1 MGNIFLSILG
11 ISLSIGL
18 IVIGLLF
25 LTPFLNKRY
34 AAKWKYLIWIFLALR
49 LIIPFSGAGG
59 RYVMDRM
66 PQQKAASSSGLEE
79 NDAGSQTDIAV
90 PYRRI
95 VVEIPAQMTA
105 PINVSSEK
113 NTAGITM
120 FDLAALVWIIGSLI
134 FISVHLISYFHY
146 KRQVIKKGRVIKEIR
161 ILSQIYEL
169 KSELHIRRTVCVME
183 YDEAESP
190 MVIGFI
196 KPVLVLPKE
205 QYDSEDLFFIL
216 KHELVHLKRGDVYLK
231 LLFVT
236 ANAVHW
242 FNPIIWIMQKEAVVD
257 MELSCDE
264 RVTQGTS
271 FELRK
276 AYTETLLSMLHKQ
289 CVRKTVLS
297 TQFYGGA
304 KIMKKR
310 FKNILIRNRKKNGI
324 SILICA
330 VALSITLG
338 TLVGCSATKENTRK
352 ENTRKENTE
361 KENIANEDT
370 EKENTRKKSRK
381 KEKAENE
388 YAANEDA
395 GNAPK
400 QSGPKAV
407 PMPAGNSSADNHTL
421 DNTMTLA
428 FSKEGEQEQKQAT
441 LAAGNGYS
449 FYLPDDENWYLCDS
463 DLWKTDLNEQVA
475 LWITKYEGESED
487 SVNQK
492 LESEGY
498 IQEDSR
504 KWWKQEG
511 DVLFHAEQRVF
522 GNNVWGIFYSY
533 PADFEEGW
541 GREFPVI
548 VNTFALSS
556 EPDHAKI
563 NNAERTGEYL
573 GAEDCQK
580 IRAAVEAF
588 AESYFDGDAGA
599 VRKFLAGTYEGEA
612 DLYEGTGT
620 ISDLT
625 VKGLSDTD
633 EKKIENGTCNV
644 SIEFR
649 DSNYEDMFL
658 YLTCILV
665 KEQGEWKIQ
674 FYGME
679 G

>member
-11 ISLSIGL
+11 ISVSIGL
-18 IVIGLLF
+18 IVIGLIF

-49 LIIPFSGAGG
+49 LLIPFSGANGQD
-59 RYVMDRM
+59 VMDRM
-66 PQQKAASSSGLEE
+66 SQLKVGTNSESEE
-79 NDAGSQTDIAV
+79 NDANNPTDTAM
-90 PYRRI
+90 PYRGI
-95 VVEIPAQMTA
+95 VVEIPAQMTT
-105 PINVSSEK
+105 PIKASSEK
-113 NTAGITM
+113 STADITM
-120 FDLAALVWIIGSLI
+120 LDIVTLVWIIGSLI
-134 FISVHLISYFHY
+134 FIFVHLISYSHY
-146 KRQVIKKGRVIKEIR
+146 KRQVLKNGKMIKETR
-161 ILSQIYEL
+161 ILSQIFRL
-169 KSELHIRRTVCVME
+169 KRELHISRTVCVME

-190 MVIGFI
+190 MIIGFI

-205 QYDSEDLFFIL
+205 QYNSEDLFFIL
-216 KHELVHLKRGDVYLK
+216 KHELVHFKRGDVYLK

-242 FNPIIWIMQKEAVVD
+242 FNPIIWIMQKEAVID

-271 FELRK
+271 YALRK

-297 TQFYGGA
+297 TQFYGGK

-330 VALSITLG
+330 VVLSITLG
-338 TLVGCSATKENTRK
+338 MLVGCSVT
-352 ENTRKENTE
+352 KENTE
-361 KENIANEDT
+361 KENIENEDTANEDMGNVSEPSGLEAAQTAPTPVDNSST
-370 EKENTRKKSRK
+370 ENNALENTI
-381 KEKAENE
+381 
-388 YAANEDA
+388 
-395 GNAPK
+395 
-400 QSGPKAV
+400 
-407 PMPAGNSSADNHTL
+407 TL
-421 DNTMTLA
+421 T

-441 LAAGNGYS
+441 LAIGNGYS
-449 FYLPDDENWYLCDS
+449 FYLPDDEKWHLS
-463 DLWKTDLNEQVA
+463 APDLWTTDINEQIA
-475 LWITKYEGESED
+475 LWVTHFEGESVD

-492 LESEGY
+492 LEDDGY
-498 IQEDSR
+498 TEDDSY

-511 DVLFHAEQRVF
+511 DLLYHAEQKVF
-522 GNNVWGIFYSY
+522 ENNIWVIFYSY
-533 PADFEEGW
+533 PVDFQEGW

-548 VNTFALSS
+548 VNTFALSNG
-556 EPDHAKI
+556 EDNGKM
-563 NNAERTGEYL
+563 NNTVGIGEYL
-573 GAEDCQK
+573 EAEDCQK
-580 IRAAVEAF
+580 IRTVLEEF
-588 AESYFDGDAGA
+588 AELYFDGDVNAIQ
-599 VRKFLAGTYEGEA
+599 KFLASTYEGEV
-612 DLYEGTGT
+612 DIYEGTGM

-633 EKKIENGTCNV
+633 EKKVENGKCNA

-658 YLTCILV
+658 YLTLILV

>member
-11 ISLSIGL
+11 ISVSIGL
-18 IVIGLLF
+18 IVIGLIF

-49 LIIPFSGAGG
+49 LLIPFSGANGQD
-59 RYVMDRM
+59 VMDRM
-66 PQQKAASSSGLEE
+66 SQLKVGTNSESEE
-79 NDAGSQTDIAV
+79 NDANNPTDTAM
-90 PYRRI
+90 PYRGI
-95 VVEIPAQMTA
+95 VVEIPAQMTT
-105 PINVSSEK
+105 PIKASSEK
-113 NTAGITM
+113 STADITM
-120 FDLAALVWIIGSLI
+120 LDIMTLVWIIGSLI
-134 FISVHLISYFHY
+134 FIFVHLISYSHY
-146 KRQVIKKGRVIKEIR
+146 KRQVLKNGKMIKETR
-161 ILSQIYEL
+161 ILSQIFRL
-169 KSELHIRRTVCVME
+169 KRELHISRTVCVME

-190 MVIGFI
+190 MIIGFI

-205 QYDSEDLFFIL
+205 QYNSEDLFFIL
-216 KHELVHLKRGDVYLK
+216 KHELVHFKRGDVYLK

-242 FNPIIWIMQKEAVVD
+242 FNPIIWIMQKEAVID

-297 TQFYGGA
+297 TQFYGGK

-330 VALSITLG
+330 VVLSITLG
-338 TLVGCSATKENTRK
+338 MLVGCSVT
-352 ENTRKENTE
+352 KENTE
-361 KENIANEDT
+361 KENIENEDTANEDMGNVSEPSELEAAQTAPTPVDNSST
-370 EKENTRKKSRK
+370 ENNALENTI
-381 KEKAENE
+381 
-388 YAANEDA
+388 
-395 GNAPK
+395 
-400 QSGPKAV
+400 
-407 PMPAGNSSADNHTL
+407 TL
-421 DNTMTLA
+421 T

-441 LAAGNGYS
+441 LAIGNGYS
-449 FYLPDDENWYLCDS
+449 FYLPDDEKWHLS
-463 DLWKTDLNEQVA
+463 APDLWTTDINEQIA
-475 LWITKYEGESED
+475 LWVTHFEGESVD

-492 LESEGY
+492 LEDDGY
-498 IQEDSR
+498 TEDDSY

-511 DVLFHAEQRVF
+511 DLLYHAEQKVF
-522 GNNVWGIFYSY
+522 ENNIWVIFYSY
-533 PADFEEGW
+533 PVDFQEGW

-548 VNTFALSS
+548 VNTFALSDGA
-556 EPDHAKI
+556 ENGEM
-563 NNAERTGEYL
+563 NNAVGTGEYL
-573 GAEDCQK
+573 GVEDCQK
-580 IRAAVEAF
+580 IRTVLEAF
-588 AESYFDGDAGA
+588 AESYFNGDVGA
-599 VRKFLAGTYEGEA
+599 IQKFLASTYEGEV
-612 DLYEGTGT
+612 DIYEGTGM

-633 EKKIENGTCNV
+633 EKKIENGKCNA

-658 YLTCILV
+658 YLTFILV

>member
-11 ISLSIGL
+11 ISVSIGL
-18 IVIGLLF
+18 IVIGLIF

-49 LIIPFSGAGG
+49 LLIPFSGANGQD
-59 RYVMDRM
+59 VMDRM
-66 PQQKAASSSGLEE
+66 SQLKVGTNSESEE
-79 NDAGSQTDIAV
+79 NDANNPTDTAM
-90 PYRRI
+90 PYRGI
-95 VVEIPAQMTA
+95 VVEIPAQMTT
-105 PINVSSEK
+105 PINASSGK
-113 NTAGITM
+113 NTADITM
-120 FDLAALVWIIGSLI
+120 LDIVTLVWIIGSLI
-134 FISVHLISYFHY
+134 FIFVHLISYSHY
-146 KRQVIKKGRVIKEIR
+146 KRQVVKKGRIIKETR
-161 ILSQIYEL
+161 ILSQIFRL
-169 KSELHIRRTVCVME
+169 KRELHISRTVCVME

-190 MVIGFI
+190 MIIGFI

-205 QYDSEDLFFIL
+205 QYNSEDLFFIL
-216 KHELVHLKRGDVYLK
+216 KHELVHFKRGDVYLK

-242 FNPIIWIMQKEAVVD
+242 FNPIIWIMQKEAVID

-297 TQFYGGA
+297 TQFYGGK

-330 VALSITLG
+330 VVLSITLG
-338 TLVGCSATKENTRK
+338 MLVGCSVT
-352 ENTRKENTE
+352 KENTE
-361 KENIANEDT
+361 KENIENEDTANEDMGNVSEPSELEAAQTAPTPVDNSST
-370 EKENTRKKSRK
+370 ENNALENTI
-381 KEKAENE
+381 
-388 YAANEDA
+388 
-395 GNAPK
+395 
-400 QSGPKAV
+400 
-407 PMPAGNSSADNHTL
+407 TL
-421 DNTMTLA
+421 T

-441 LAAGNGYS
+441 LAIGNGYS
-449 FYLPDDENWYLCDS
+449 FYLPDDEKWHLS
-463 DLWKTDLNEQVA
+463 APDLWTTDINEQIA
-475 LWITKYEGESED
+475 LWVTHFEGESVD

-492 LESEGY
+492 LEDDGY
-498 IQEDSR
+498 TEDDSY

-511 DVLFHAEQRVF
+511 DLLYHVEQKVF
-522 GNNVWGIFYSY
+522 ENNIWVIFYSY
-533 PADFEEGW
+533 PVDFQEGW

-548 VNTFALSS
+548 VNTFALSDGA
-556 EPDHAKI
+556 ENGEM
-563 NNAERTGEYL
+563 NNAVGTGEYL
-573 GAEDCQK
+573 GVEDCQK
-580 IRAAVEAF
+580 IRTVLEAF
-588 AESYFDGDAGA
+588 AESYFNGDVGA
-599 VRKFLAGTYEGEA
+599 IQKFLASTYEGEV
-612 DLYEGTGT
+612 DIYEGTGM

-633 EKKIENGTCNV
+633 EKKIENGKCNA

-658 YLTCILV
+658 YLTFILV

>member
-11 ISLSIGL
+11 ISVSIGL
-18 IVIGLLF
+18 IVIGLIF

-49 LIIPFSGAGG
+49 LLIPFSGANGQD
-59 RYVMDRM
+59 VMDRM
-66 PQQKAASSSGLEE
+66 SQLKVGTNSESEE
-79 NDAGSQTDIAV
+79 NDANNPTDTAM
-90 PYRRI
+90 PYRGI
-95 VVEIPAQMTA
+95 VVEIPAQMTT
-105 PINVSSEK
+105 PINASSEK
-113 NTAGITM
+113 STADITM
-120 FDLAALVWIIGSLI
+120 LDIVTLVWIIGSLI
-134 FISVHLISYFHY
+134 FIFVHLISYSHY
-146 KRQVIKKGRVIKEIR
+146 KRQVLKNGKMIKETR
-161 ILSQIYEL
+161 ILSQIFRL
-169 KSELHIRRTVCVME
+169 KRELHIRRTVCVME

-190 MVIGFI
+190 MIIGFI

-205 QYDSEDLFFIL
+205 QYNSEDLFFIL
-216 KHELVHLKRGDVYLK
+216 KHELVHFKRGDVYLK

-242 FNPIIWIMQKEAVVD
+242 FNPIIWIMQKEAVID

-297 TQFYGGA
+297 TQFYGGK

-330 VALSITLG
+330 VVLSITLG
-338 TLVGCSATKENTRK
+338 MLVGCSVT
-352 ENTRKENTE
+352 KENTE
-361 KENIANEDT
+361 KENIENEDTANEDMGNVSEPSGLEAAQTAPTPVDNSST
-370 EKENTRKKSRK
+370 ENNALENTI
-381 KEKAENE
+381 
-388 YAANEDA
+388 
-395 GNAPK
+395 
-400 QSGPKAV
+400 
-407 PMPAGNSSADNHTL
+407 TL
-421 DNTMTLA
+421 T

-441 LAAGNGYS
+441 LAIGNGYS
-449 FYLPDDENWYLCDS
+449 FYLPDDEKWHLS
-463 DLWKTDLNEQVA
+463 APDLWTTDINEQIA
-475 LWITKYEGESED
+475 LWVTHFEGESVD

-492 LESEGY
+492 LEDDGY
-498 IQEDSR
+498 TEDDSY

-511 DVLFHAEQRVF
+511 DLLYHAEQKVF
-522 GNNVWGIFYSY
+522 ENNIWVIFYSY
-533 PADFEEGW
+533 PVDFQEGW

-548 VNTFALSS
+548 VNTFALSDGA
-556 EPDHAKI
+556 ENGEM
-563 NNAERTGEYL
+563 NNAVGTGEYL
-573 GAEDCQK
+573 GVEDCQK
-580 IRAAVEAF
+580 IRTVLEAF
-588 AESYFDGDAGA
+588 AESYFNGDVGA
-599 VRKFLAGTYEGEA
+599 IQEFLASTYEGEV
-612 DLYEGTGT
+612 DIYEGTGM

-633 EKKIENGTCNV
+633 EKKVENGKCNA

-658 YLTCILV
+658 YLTFILV

>member
-11 ISLSIGL
+11 ISVSIGL
-18 IVIGLLF
+18 IVIGLIF

-49 LIIPFSGAGG
+49 LLIPFSGANGQD
-59 RYVMDRM
+59 VMDRM
-66 PQQKAASSSGLEE
+66 SQLKVGTNSESEE
-79 NDAGSQTDIAV
+79 NDANNPTDTAM
-90 PYRRI
+90 PYRGI
-95 VVEIPAQMTA
+95 VVEIPAQMTT
-105 PINVSSEK
+105 PIKASSEK
-113 NTAGITM
+113 STADITM
-120 FDLAALVWIIGSLI
+120 LDIVTLVWIIGSLI
-134 FISVHLISYFHY
+134 FIFVHLISYSHY
-146 KRQVIKKGRVIKEIR
+146 KRQVLKNGKMIKETR
-161 ILSQIYEL
+161 ILSQIFRL
-169 KSELHIRRTVCVME
+169 KRELHISRTVCVME

-190 MVIGFI
+190 MIIGFI

-205 QYDSEDLFFIL
+205 QYNSEDLFFIL
-216 KHELVHLKRGDVYLK
+216 KHELVHFKRGDVYLK

-242 FNPIIWIMQKEAVVD
+242 FNPIIWIMQKEAVID

-297 TQFYGGA
+297 TQFYGGK

-330 VALSITLG
+330 VVLSITLRM
-338 TLVGCSATKENTRK
+338 LVGCSVT
-352 ENTRKENTE
+352 KENTE
-361 KENIANEDT
+361 KENIENEDTANEDMGNVSEPSGLEAAQTAPTPVDNSST
-370 EKENTRKKSRK
+370 ENNALENTI
-381 KEKAENE
+381 
-388 YAANEDA
+388 
-395 GNAPK
+395 
-400 QSGPKAV
+400 
-407 PMPAGNSSADNHTL
+407 TL
-421 DNTMTLA
+421 T

-441 LAAGNGYS
+441 LAIGNGYS
-449 FYLPDDENWYLCDS
+449 FYLPDDEKWHLS
-463 DLWKTDLNEQVA
+463 APDLWTTDINEQIA
-475 LWITKYEGESED
+475 LWVTHFEGESVD

-492 LESEGY
+492 LEDDGY
-498 IQEDSR
+498 TEDDSY

-511 DVLFHAEQRVF
+511 DLLYHAEQKVF
-522 GNNVWGIFYSY
+522 ENNIWVIFYSY
-533 PADFEEGW
+533 PVDFQEGW

-548 VNTFALSS
+548 VNTFALSDGA
-556 EPDHAKI
+556 ENGEM
-563 NNAERTGEYL
+563 NNAVGTGEYL
-573 GAEDCQK
+573 GVEDCQK
-580 IRAAVEAF
+580 IRTVLEAF
-588 AESYFDGDAGA
+588 AESYFNGDVGA
-599 VRKFLAGTYEGEA
+599 IQKFLASTYEGEV
-612 DLYEGTGT
+612 DIYEGTGM

-633 EKKIENGTCNV
+633 EKKVENGKCNA

-658 YLTCILV
+658 YLTFILV

>member
-11 ISLSIGL
+11 ISVSVGL
-18 IVIGLLF
+18 IVIGLIL

-49 LIIPFSGAGG
+49 LLIPFSGAN
-59 RYVMDRM
+59 RQDVMDRIS
-66 PQQKAASSSGLEE
+66 QQKAETSSESEE
-79 NDAGSQTDIAV
+79 NDANNPSETAM
-90 PYRRI
+90 PYRGMI
-95 VVEIPAQMTA
+95 VEIPVQMTT
-105 PINVSSEK
+105 PINASSGK
-113 NTAGITM
+113 NTADITM
-120 FDLAALVWIIGSLI
+120 LDVVTLVWIIGSLI
-134 FISVHLISYFHY
+134 VISVHLISYSHY
-146 KRQVIKKGRVIKEIR
+146 KRQVVKKGRIIKETR
-161 ILSQIYEL
+161 ILSQIFRL
-169 KSELHIRRTVCVME
+169 KRELHISRTVCVME

-190 MVIGFI
+190 MIIGFI

-205 QYDSEDLFFIL
+205 QYNSEDLFFIL
-216 KHELVHLKRGDVYLK
+216 KHELVHFKRGDVYLK

-242 FNPIIWIMQKEAVVD
+242 FNPIIWIMQKEAVID

-271 FELRK
+271 FALRK

-297 TQFYGGA
+297 TQFYGGT

-310 FKNILIRNRKKNGI
+310 FKNILIKNRKKNGI

-330 VALSITLG
+330 VILSITLG
-338 TLVGCSATKENTRK
+338 MMVGCSVT
-352 ENTRKENTE
+352 KENTE
-361 KENIANEDT
+361 KENIENEDT
-370 EKENTRKKSRK
+370 VNK
-381 KEKAENE
+381 
-388 YAANEDA
+388 DIFID
-395 GNAPK
+395 
-400 QSGPKAV
+400 
-407 PMPAGNSSADNHTL
+407 NSSADNNTL
-421 DNTMTLA
+421 ENTITLT

-441 LAAGNGYS
+441 LAIGNGYS
-449 FYLPDDENWYLCDS
+449 FYLPDDEKWYLS
-463 DLWKTDLNEQVA
+463 APDLWKTEINEQVS
-475 LWITKYEGESED
+475 LWITHYEGESED

-492 LESEGY
+492 LEGDGY
-498 IQEDSR
+498 AKEDSY

-511 DVLFHAEQRVF
+511 DLLYHVEQKVF
-522 GNNVWGIFYSY
+522 ENNIWAIFYSY
-533 PADFEEGW
+533 PVDFEDGW

-548 VNTFALSS
+548 INTFALSNGA
-556 EPDHAKI
+556 ENGKL
-563 NNAERTGEYL
+563 NNTVGTDEYL
-573 GAEDCQK
+573 GSEDCQK
-580 IRAAVEAF
+580 IRTILEAF
-588 AESYFDGDAGA
+588 AKSYFDGDVDAIQ
-599 VRKFLAGTYEGEA
+599 KFLASTYEGEV
-612 DLYEGTGT
+612 DIYEDTGT

-625 VKGLSDTD
+625 VKGLSDAD
-633 EKKIENGTCNV
+633 EKKIKNGKCNV

-658 YLTCILV
+658 YLTFILV

>member
-11 ISLSIGL
+11 ISVSIGL
-18 IVIGLLF
+18 IVIGLIF

-49 LIIPFSGAGG
+49 LLIPFSGANGQD
-59 RYVMDRM
+59 VMDRM
-66 PQQKAASSSGLEE
+66 SQLKVGTNSESEE
-79 NDAGSQTDIAV
+79 NDANNPTDTAM
-90 PYRRI
+90 PYRGI
-95 VVEIPAQMTA
+95 VVEIPAQMTT
-105 PINVSSEK
+105 PIKASSEK
-113 NTAGITM
+113 STADITM
-120 FDLAALVWIIGSLI
+120 LDIVTLVWIIGSLI
-134 FISVHLISYFHY
+134 FIFVHLISYSHY
-146 KRQVIKKGRVIKEIR
+146 KRQVLKNGKMIKETR
-161 ILSQIYEL
+161 ILSQIFRL
-169 KSELHIRRTVCVME
+169 KRELHISRTVCVME

-190 MVIGFI
+190 MIIGFI

-205 QYDSEDLFFIL
+205 QYNSEDLFFIL
-216 KHELVHLKRGDVYLK
+216 KHELVHFKRGDVYLK

-242 FNPIIWIMQKEAVVD
+242 FNPIIWIMQKEAVID

-297 TQFYGGA
+297 TQFYGGK

-330 VALSITLG
+330 VVLSFTLG
-338 TLVGCSATKENTRK
+338 MLVGCSVT
-352 ENTRKENTE
+352 KENTE
-361 KENIANEDT
+361 KENIENEDTANEDMGNVSEPSELEAAQTAPTPVDNSST
-370 EKENTRKKSRK
+370 ENNALENTI
-381 KEKAENE
+381 
-388 YAANEDA
+388 
-395 GNAPK
+395 
-400 QSGPKAV
+400 
-407 PMPAGNSSADNHTL
+407 TL
-421 DNTMTLA
+421 T

-441 LAAGNGYS
+441 LAIGNGYS
-449 FYLPDDENWYLCDS
+449 FYLPDDEKWHLS
-463 DLWKTDLNEQVA
+463 APDLWTTDINEQIA
-475 LWITKYEGESED
+475 LWVTHFEGESVD

-492 LESEGY
+492 LEDDGY
-498 IQEDSR
+498 TEDDSY

-511 DVLFHAEQRVF
+511 DLLYHAEQKVF
-522 GNNVWGIFYSY
+522 ENNIWVIFYSY
-533 PADFEEGW
+533 PVDFQEGW

-548 VNTFALSS
+548 VNTFALSDGA
-556 EPDHAKI
+556 ENGEM
-563 NNAERTGEYL
+563 NNAVGTGEYL
-573 GAEDCQK
+573 GVEDCQK
-580 IRAAVEAF
+580 IRTVLEAF
-588 AESYFDGDAGA
+588 AESYFNGDVGA
-599 VRKFLAGTYEGEA
+599 IQKFLASTYEGEV
-612 DLYEGTGT
+612 DIYEGTGM

-633 EKKIENGTCNV
+633 EKKIENGKCNA

-658 YLTCILV
+658 YLTFILV

>member
-1 MGNIFLSILG
+1 MGNIFLFFLG
-11 ISLSIGL
+11 ISVSIGL
-18 IVIGLLF
+18 VVIGLIF

-49 LIIPFSGAGG
+49 LLIPFSGANGQE
-59 RYVMDRM
+59 VMDRM
-66 PQQKAASSSGLEE
+66 SLLKVGTNSESEE
-79 NDAGSQTDIAV
+79 NDANNPIDTAM
-90 PYRRI
+90 PYRGI
-95 VVEIPAQMTA
+95 VVEIPAQMTT
-105 PINVSSEK
+105 PIKASSEK
-113 NTAGITM
+113 STADITM
-120 FDLAALVWIIGSLI
+120 LDIVTLVWIIGSLI
-134 FISVHLISYFHY
+134 FIFVHLISYSHY
-146 KRQVIKKGRVIKEIR
+146 KRQVLKNGKMIKETR
-161 ILSQIYEL
+161 ILSQIFRL
-169 KSELHIRRTVCVME
+169 KCELHINRTVCVME

-190 MVIGFI
+190 MIIGFI

-205 QYDSEDLFFIL
+205 QYCSEDLFFIL

-242 FNPIIWIMQKEAVVD
+242 FNPVIWIMQKEAVID

-271 FELRK
+271 FALRK

-289 CVRKTVLS
+289 CVKKTVLS
-297 TQFYGGA
+297 TQFYGGK

-330 VALSITLG
+330 VILSITLG
-338 TLVGCSATKENTRK
+338 MLVGCSVTKENT
-352 ENTRKENTE
+352 ENKT
-361 KENIANEDT
+361 I
-370 EKENTRKKSRK
+370 
-381 KEKAENE
+381 ENE
-388 YAANEDA
+388 TIENKTIENEDA
-395 GNAPK
+395 ADQVLGNASELDAAQTDPL
-400 QSGPKAV
+400 SVDNP
-407 PMPAGNSSADNHTL
+407 SADHQTL
-421 DNTMTLA
+421 ENTMTFT

-441 LAAGNGYS
+441 LAIGDGYS
-449 FYLPDDENWYLCDS
+449 FYLPDDEQWYLS
-463 DLWKTDLNEQVA
+463 GPDLWKTNINEQVT
-475 LWITKYEGESED
+475 LWVTHFEGESED

-492 LESEGY
+492 LKSDGY
-498 IQEDSR
+498 TEEDSY

-511 DVLFHAEQRVF
+511 DLLYHAEQKVF
-522 GNNVWGIFYSY
+522 ENDVWAIFYFY
-533 PADFEEGW
+533 PVDFEEGW

-548 VNTFALSS
+548 LNTFALSNGADMVNHTT
-556 EPDHAKI
+556 E
-563 NNAERTGEYL
+563 TGEYL

-580 IRAAVEAF
+580 IRTDLEAF
-588 AESYFDGDAGA
+588 AKSYFDGDVGA
-599 VRKFLAGTYEGEA
+599 VQKFLASTYEGQVEI
-612 DLYEGTGT
+612 YEGTGT

-633 EKKIENGTCNV
+633 KKKVENGKCNV

-649 DSNYEDMFL
+649 DSTYEDMFL
-658 YLTCILV
+658 YLTLILV

>member
-11 ISLSIGL
+11 ISVSIGL
-18 IVIGLLF
+18 IVIGLIF

-49 LIIPFSGAGG
+49 LLIPFSGANGQD
-59 RYVMDRM
+59 VMDRM
-66 PQQKAASSSGLEE
+66 SQLKVGTNSESEE
-79 NDAGSQTDIAV
+79 NDANNPTDTAM
-90 PYRRI
+90 PYRGI
-95 VVEIPAQMTA
+95 VVEIPAQMTT
-105 PINVSSEK
+105 PIKASSEK
-113 NTAGITM
+113 STADITM
-120 FDLAALVWIIGSLI
+120 LDIVTLVWIIGSLI
-134 FISVHLISYFHY
+134 FIFVHLISYSHY
-146 KRQVIKKGRVIKEIR
+146 KRQVLKNGKMIKETR
-161 ILSQIYEL
+161 ILSQIFRL
-169 KSELHIRRTVCVME
+169 KRELHISRTVCVME

-190 MVIGFI
+190 MIIGFI

-205 QYDSEDLFFIL
+205 QYCSEDLFFIL
-216 KHELVHLKRGDVYLK
+216 KHELIHLKRGDVYLK

-242 FNPIIWIMQKEAVVD
+242 FNPVIWIMQKEAVID

-271 FELRK
+271 FALRK

-297 TQFYGGA
+297 TQFYGGK

-330 VALSITLG
+330 VILSITLG
-338 TLVGCSATKENTRK
+338 MLVGCSVTKENTNK
-352 ENTRKENTE
+352 TIENK
-361 KENIANEDT
+361 D
-370 EKENTRKKSRK
+370 
-381 KEKAENE
+381 
-388 YAANEDA
+388 AADQA
-395 GNAPK
+395 LGNASELDAAQTDPL
-400 QSGPKAV
+400 SVDNP
-407 PMPAGNSSADNHTL
+407 SADHQTL
-421 DNTMTLA
+421 ENTMTFT

-441 LAAGNGYS
+441 LAIGDGYS
-449 FYLPDDENWYLCDS
+449 FYLPDDEQWYLS
-463 DLWKTDLNEQVA
+463 GPDLWKTNINERVT
-475 LWITKYEGESED
+475 LWVTHFEGESED

-492 LESEGY
+492 LKDDGY
-498 IQEDSR
+498 TEEDSYTWR
-504 KWWKQEG
+504 KQEG
-511 DVLFHAEQRVF
+511 DLLYHAEQKVYE
-522 GNNVWGIFYSY
+522 NDVWAIFYLY
-533 PADFEEGW
+533 PVDFEEGW

-548 VNTFALSS
+548 VNTFALSN
-556 EPDHAKI
+556 ETDLVNHT
-563 NNAERTGEYL
+563 AETGEYL

-580 IRAAVEAF
+580 IRTNMEAF
-588 AESYFDGDAGA
+588 SESYFAGDAGA
-599 VRKFLAGTYEGEA
+599 VQMFLASTYEGAAEI
-612 DLYEGTGT
+612 YEGTGM

-633 EKKIENGTCNV
+633 ERKVENGKCTV

-649 DSNYEDMFL
+649 DSNYNDMFL
-658 YLTCILV
+658 YLTVILV
-665 KEQGEWKIQ
+665 KEQGDWKIQ

>member
-11 ISLSIGL
+11 ISVSIGL
-18 IVIGLLF
+18 IVIGLIF

-49 LIIPFSGAGG
+49 LLIPFSGANGQD
-59 RYVMDRM
+59 VMDRM
-66 PQQKAASSSGLEE
+66 SQLKVGTNSESEE
-79 NDAGSQTDIAV
+79 NDANNPTDTAM
-90 PYRRI
+90 PYRGI
-95 VVEIPAQMTA
+95 VVEIPAQMTT
-105 PINVSSEK
+105 PIKASSEK
-113 NTAGITM
+113 STADITM
-120 FDLAALVWIIGSLI
+120 LDIVTLVWIIGSLI
-134 FISVHLISYFHY
+134 FIFVHLISYSHY
-146 KRQVIKKGRVIKEIR
+146 KRQVLKNGKMIKETR
-161 ILSQIYEL
+161 ILSQIFRL
-169 KSELHIRRTVCVME
+169 KRELHISRTVCVME

-190 MVIGFI
+190 MIIGFI

-205 QYDSEDLFFIL
+205 QYNSEDLFFIL
-216 KHELVHLKRGDVYLK
+216 KHELVHFKRGDVYLK

-242 FNPIIWIMQKEAVVD
+242 FNPIIWIMQKEAVID

-297 TQFYGGA
+297 TQFYGGK

-330 VALSITLG
+330 VVLSITLG
-338 TLVGCSATKENTRK
+338 MLVGCSVT
-352 ENTRKENTE
+352 KENTE
-361 KENIANEDT
+361 KENIENEDTANEDMGNVSEPSGLEAAQTAPTPVDNSST
-370 EKENTRKKSRK
+370 ENNALENTI
-381 KEKAENE
+381 
-388 YAANEDA
+388 
-395 GNAPK
+395 
-400 QSGPKAV
+400 
-407 PMPAGNSSADNHTL
+407 TL
-421 DNTMTLA
+421 T

-441 LAAGNGYS
+441 LAIGNGYS
-449 FYLPDDENWYLCDS
+449 FYLPDDEKWHLS
-463 DLWKTDLNEQVA
+463 APDLWTTDINEQIA
-475 LWITKYEGESED
+475 LWVTHFEGESVD

-492 LESEGY
+492 LEDDGY
-498 IQEDSR
+498 TEDDSY

-511 DVLFHAEQRVF
+511 DLLYHAEQKVF
-522 GNNVWGIFYSY
+522 ENNIWVIFYSY
-533 PADFEEGW
+533 PVDFQEGW

-548 VNTFALSS
+548 VNTFALSDGA
-556 EPDHAKI
+556 ENGEM
-563 NNAERTGEYL
+563 NNAVGTGEYL
-573 GAEDCQK
+573 GVEDCQK
-580 IRAAVEAF
+580 IRTVLEAF
-588 AESYFDGDAGA
+588 AESYFNGDVGA
-599 VRKFLAGTYEGEA
+599 IQKFLASTYEGEV
-612 DLYEGTGT
+612 DIYEGTGM

-633 EKKIENGTCNV
+633 EKKVENGKCNA

-658 YLTCILV
+658 YLTCNLV

-674 FYGME
+674 SYGIE

>member
-11 ISLSIGL
+11 ISVSIGL
-18 IVIGLLF
+18 VVIGLIF

-49 LIIPFSGAGG
+49 LLIPFGG
-59 RYVMDRM
+59 TNGQYVLDS
-66 PQQKAASSSGLEE
+66 ASQPNAEMGTKSKE
-79 NDAGSQTDIAV
+79 NNADNPTGTAM

-95 VVEIPAQMTA
+95 VVEIPAQMTT
-105 PINVSSEK
+105 PIKASAEK
-113 NTAGITM
+113 NTASITLL
-120 FDLAALVWIIGSLI
+120 DIVALVWIIGSLI
-134 FISVHLISYFHY
+134 FISVHLISYSHY
-146 KRQVIKKGRVIKEIR
+146 KRQVRMKGKIIKEKH
-161 ILSQIYEL
+161 ILSQIVQL
-169 KSELHIRRTVCVME
+169 KRELHIRRTVCVME

-190 MVIGFI
+190 MIIGFI

-205 QYDSEDLFFIL
+205 QYNSEDLFFIL
-216 KHELVHLKRGDVYLK
+216 KHELVHFKRGDVYLK

-242 FNPIIWIMQKEAVVD
+242 FNPIIWIMQKEAVID

-264 RVTQGTS
+264 KVTQGAS
-271 FELRK
+271 YELRK
-276 AYTETLLSMLHKQ
+276 AYTETLLSMLHKR

-297 TQFYGGA
+297 TQFYGGT

-330 VALSITLG
+330 VILSITLG
-338 TLVGCSATKENTRK
+338 MLVGCSVTKENT
-352 ENTRKENTE
+352 ENKT
-361 KENIANEDT
+361 I
-370 EKENTRKKSRK
+370 
-381 KEKAENE
+381 ENE
-388 YAANEDA
+388 TIENKNIENKTIENKDAADQVLGNVSELDA
-395 GNAPK
+395 AQTDPL
-400 QSGPKAV
+400 SV
-407 PMPAGNSSADNHTL
+407 DNSSADHQTL
-421 DNTMTLA
+421 ENTMTFT

-441 LAAGNGYS
+441 LAIGDGYS
-449 FYLPDDENWYLCDS
+449 FYLPDDEQWYLS
-463 DLWKTDLNEQVA
+463 GPDLWKTNINEQVT
-475 LWITKYEGESED
+475 LWVTHFEGESED

-492 LESEGY
+492 LKDDGY
-498 IQEDSR
+498 TEEDSYTWR
-504 KWWKQEG
+504 KQEG
-511 DVLFHAEQRVF
+511 DLLYHAEQKVYE
-522 GNNVWGIFYSY
+522 NDVWAIFYLY
-533 PADFEEGW
+533 PVDFEEGW

-548 VNTFALSS
+548 VNTFALSN
-556 EPDHAKI
+556 ETDLVNHT
-563 NNAERTGEYL
+563 AETGEYL

-580 IRAAVEAF
+580 IRTNMEAF
-588 AESYFDGDAGA
+588 AESYFAGDAGA
-599 VRKFLAGTYEGEA
+599 VQMFLASTYEGAAEI
-612 DLYEGTGT
+612 YEGTGM

-633 EKKIENGTCNV
+633 EKKVENGKCTV

-649 DSNYEDMFL
+649 DSNYNDMFL
-658 YLTCILV
+658 YLTVILV

>member
-1 MGNIFLSILG
+1 MMGNIFLSILG
-11 ISLSIGL
+11 ISVSIGL
-18 IVIGLLF
+18 VVIGLIF

-49 LIIPFSGAGG
+49 LLIPFGG
-59 RYVMDRM
+59 TNGQYVLDS
-66 PQQKAASSSGLEE
+66 ASQPNAEMGTKSKE
-79 NDAGSQTDIAV
+79 NNADNPTGTAM

-95 VVEIPAQMTA
+95 VVEIPAQMTT
-105 PINVSSEK
+105 PIKASAEK
-113 NTAGITM
+113 NTASITLLDIM
-120 FDLAALVWIIGSLI
+120 ALVWIIGSLI
-134 FISVHLISYFHY
+134 FISVHLISYSHY
-146 KRQVIKKGRVIKEIR
+146 KRQVSMKGKIIKEKH
-161 ILSQIYEL
+161 ILSQIVQL
-169 KSELHIRRTVCVME
+169 KRELHIRRTVCVME

-190 MVIGFI
+190 MIIGFI

-205 QYDSEDLFFIL
+205 QYCSEDLFFIL

-242 FNPIIWIMQKEAVVD
+242 FNPVIWIMQKEAVID

-271 FELRK
+271 FALRK

-297 TQFYGGA
+297 TQFYGGK

-330 VALSITLG
+330 VILSITLG
-338 TLVGCSATKENTRK
+338 MLVGCSVTKENTNK
-352 ENTRKENTE
+352 TIENK
-361 KENIANEDT
+361 D
-370 EKENTRKKSRK
+370 
-381 KEKAENE
+381 
-388 YAANEDA
+388 AADQVL
-395 GNAPK
+395 GNASE
-400 QSGPKAV
+400 QSELDVAQTDPLSV
-407 PMPAGNSSADNHTL
+407 DNSSADHQTL
-421 DNTMTLA
+421 ENTMTFT

-441 LAAGNGYS
+441 LAIGDGYS
-449 FYLPDDENWYLCDS
+449 FYLPDDEQWYLS
-463 DLWKTDLNEQVA
+463 GPDLWKTNINEQVT
-475 LWITKYEGESED
+475 LWVTHFEGESED

-492 LESEGY
+492 LKDDGY
-498 IQEDSR
+498 TEEDSYTWR
-504 KWWKQEG
+504 KQEG
-511 DVLFHAEQRVF
+511 DLLYHAEQKVYE
-522 GNNVWGIFYSY
+522 NDVWAIFYLY
-533 PADFEEGW
+533 PVDFEEGW

-548 VNTFALSS
+548 VNTFALSN
-556 EPDHAKI
+556 ETDLVNHT
-563 NNAERTGEYL
+563 AETGEYL

-580 IRAAVEAF
+580 IRTNMEAF
-588 AESYFDGDAGA
+588 SESYFAGDAGA
-599 VRKFLAGTYEGEA
+599 VQMFLASTYEGAAEI
-612 DLYEGTGT
+612 YEGTGM

-633 EKKIENGTCNV
+633 ERKVENGKCTV

-649 DSNYEDMFL
+649 DSNYNDMFL
-658 YLTCILV
+658 YLTVILV

>member
-11 ISLSIGL
+11 ISVSIGL
-18 IVIGLLF
+18 IVIGLIF

-49 LIIPFSGAGG
+49 LLIPFSGANGQD
-59 RYVMDRM
+59 VMDRM
-66 PQQKAASSSGLEE
+66 SQLKVGTNSESEE
-79 NDAGSQTDIAV
+79 NDANNPTDTAM
-90 PYRRI
+90 PYRGI
-95 VVEIPAQMTA
+95 VVEIPAQMTT
-105 PINVSSEK
+105 PIKASSEK
-113 NTAGITM
+113 STADITM
-120 FDLAALVWIIGSLI
+120 LDIVTLVWIIGSLI
-134 FISVHLISYFHY
+134 FIFVHLISYSHY
-146 KRQVIKKGRVIKEIR
+146 KRQVLKNGKMIKETR
-161 ILSQIYEL
+161 ILSQIFRL
-169 KSELHIRRTVCVME
+169 KRELHISRTVCVME

-190 MVIGFI
+190 MIIGFI

-205 QYDSEDLFFIL
+205 QYNSEDLFFIL
-216 KHELVHLKRGDVYLK
+216 KHELVHFKRGDVYLK

-242 FNPIIWIMQKEAVVD
+242 FNPIIWIMQKEAVID

-297 TQFYGGA
+297 TQFYGGK

-330 VALSITLG
+330 VVLSITLG
-338 TLVGCSATKENTRK
+338 MLVGCSVT
-352 ENTRKENTE
+352 KENTE
-361 KENIANEDT
+361 KENIENEDTANEDMRNVSEPSGLEAAQTAPTPVDNSST
-370 EKENTRKKSRK
+370 ENNALENTI
-381 KEKAENE
+381 
-388 YAANEDA
+388 
-395 GNAPK
+395 
-400 QSGPKAV
+400 
-407 PMPAGNSSADNHTL
+407 TL
-421 DNTMTLA
+421 T

-441 LAAGNGYS
+441 LAIGNGYS
-449 FYLPDDENWYLCDS
+449 FYLPDDEKWHLS
-463 DLWKTDLNEQVA
+463 APDLWTTDINEQIA
-475 LWITKYEGESED
+475 LWVTHFEGESVD

-492 LESEGY
+492 LEDDGY
-498 IQEDSR
+498 TEDDSY

-511 DVLFHAEQRVF
+511 DLLYHAEQKVF
-522 GNNVWGIFYSY
+522 ENNIWVIFYSY
-533 PADFEEGW
+533 PVDFQEGW

-548 VNTFALSS
+548 VNTFALSDGA
-556 EPDHAKI
+556 ENGEM
-563 NNAERTGEYL
+563 NNAVGTGEYL
-573 GAEDCQK
+573 GVEDCQK
-580 IRAAVEAF
+580 IRTVLEAF
-588 AESYFDGDAGA
+588 AESYFNGDVGA
-599 VRKFLAGTYEGEA
+599 IQKFLASTYEGEV
-612 DLYEGTGT
+612 DIYEGTGM

-633 EKKIENGTCNV
+633 EKKIENGKCNA

-658 YLTCILV
+658 YLTFILV

>member
-1 MGNIFLSILG
+1 MRNIFLSILG
-11 ISLSIGL
+11 ISVSIGL
-18 IVIGLLF
+18 IVIGLIF

-49 LIIPFSGAGG
+49 LLIPFSGANGQE
-59 RYVMDRM
+59 VMDRM
-66 PQQKAASSSGLEE
+66 SLLKVGTNSESEE
-79 NDAGSQTDIAV
+79 NDANNPIDTAM
-90 PYRRI
+90 PYRGI
-95 VVEIPAQMTA
+95 VVEIPAQMTT
-105 PINVSSEK
+105 PIKASSE
-113 NTAGITM
+113 NSTADITM
-120 FDLAALVWIIGSLI
+120 LDIMTLVWIIGSLI
-134 FISVHLISYFHY
+134 FIFVHLISYSHY
-146 KRQVIKKGRVIKEIR
+146 KRQVLKNGKMIKETR
-161 ILSQIYEL
+161 ILSQIFRL
-169 KSELHIRRTVCVME
+169 KCELHINRTVCVME

-190 MVIGFI
+190 MIIGFI

-205 QYDSEDLFFIL
+205 QYNSEDLFFIL
-216 KHELVHLKRGDVYLK
+216 KHELVHFKRGDVYLK

-242 FNPIIWIMQKEAVVD
+242 FNPIIWIMQKEAVID

-297 TQFYGGA
+297 TQFYGGK

-330 VALSITLG
+330 VVLSITLG
-338 TLVGCSATKENTRK
+338 MLVGCSVT
-352 ENTRKENTE
+352 KENTE
-361 KENIANEDT
+361 KENIENEDTANEDMGNVSEPSGLEAAQTAPTPVDNSST
-370 EKENTRKKSRK
+370 ENNALENTI
-381 KEKAENE
+381 
-388 YAANEDA
+388 
-395 GNAPK
+395 
-400 QSGPKAV
+400 
-407 PMPAGNSSADNHTL
+407 TL
-421 DNTMTLA
+421 T

-441 LAAGNGYS
+441 LAIGNGYS
-449 FYLPDDENWYLCDS
+449 FYLPDDEKWYLS
-463 DLWKTDLNEQVA
+463 APDLWKTDINEQVA
-475 LWITKYEGESED
+475 LWITHYENESED

-492 LESEGY
+492 LEGDGY
-498 IQEDSR
+498 TKDDSY

-511 DVLFHAEQRVF
+511 DLLYHAEQKVF
-522 GNNVWGIFYSY
+522 ENNIWVIFYSY
-533 PADFEEGW
+533 PVDFQEGW

-548 VNTFALSS
+548 VNTFALSDGA
-556 EPDHAKI
+556 ENGEM
-563 NNAERTGEYL
+563 NNAVGTGEYL
-573 GAEDCQK
+573 GVEDCQK
-580 IRAAVEAF
+580 IRTVLEAF
-588 AESYFDGDAGA
+588 AESYFNGDVGA
-599 VRKFLAGTYEGEA
+599 IQKFLASTYEGEV
-612 DLYEGTGT
+612 DIYEGTGM

-633 EKKIENGTCNV
+633 EKKIENGKCNA

-658 YLTCILV
+658 YLTFILV